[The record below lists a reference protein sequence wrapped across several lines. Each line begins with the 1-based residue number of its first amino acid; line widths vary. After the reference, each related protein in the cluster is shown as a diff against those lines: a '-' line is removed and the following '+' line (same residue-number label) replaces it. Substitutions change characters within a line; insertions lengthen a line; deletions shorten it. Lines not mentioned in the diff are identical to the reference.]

1 MGHHQG
7 VILFCLVDKEYVLMI
22 EKYIHLSGIL
32 IIKFSLTG
40 DIFLTFSFSDSS
52 TNAAR
57 SARTL

>member
-22 EKYIHLSGIL
+22 EKYIHLSIL